1 MPILYTMAS
10 LSDLNKKERK
20 IKGNL
25 SHLRRQLR
33 EKKLSKREFN
43 KMFDTYN
50 KELESISEEKTK
62 LIGMPPMPPPPRPG
76 RPSSGSGL
84 SAIKKSILGGSDEIE
99 PPGPPVLL
107 KSKLPDIPKPSKK
120 VEVPV
125 IKEKIKE
132 VPVFKEKIKK
142 IKAPPVKERI
152 KKMPVIKEKIKAPP
166 IKEKIKKVPVIKE
179 RIKEVEVPVFKE
191 VIKEVPVIK
200 EKIKEVPVIKEVIK
214 EVPVFKERIK
224 EVKVPVIREV
234 KVPVIKTV
242 KVPAGDP
249 KLASNIREN
258 LKEIGSIKLDVVRQ
272 GQQCSQLAS
281 DVASL
286 RKDLQGFEDL
296 KAEVKALDMIL
307 GKMDFQGLSRDIY
320 NQLKITKELIE
331 QKTMNSQ
338 DSGRLDEIQDMVND
352 NASNIRNAQAE
363 LTRREQ
369 EVSKYINEI
378 SNSAENL
385 GKIDEMKSSV
395 ESLKSRIDK
404 IDFKGLSEDIYNQ
417 FEKMNTGIKD
427 TDKRNDDA
435 VEKLNVEIKTL
446 REKMNEVSNAKEHV
460 DNLDITNI
468 RRDMEIIKQKNQFLE
483 QHLERV
489 DIRPIVDM
497 IKDVELKVNNLQAS
511 SALIIE

>member
-1 MPILYTMAS
+1 MSS

-20 IKGNL
+20 IKGNI
-25 SHLRRQLR
+25 SSLRRQLR
-33 EKKLSKREFN
+33 EKKLSNREFN
-43 KMFDTYN
+43 RMFETYN
-50 KELESISEEKTK
+50 KELESISEEKSK
-62 LIGMPPMPPPPRPG
+62 LIGMPPMPPPPRPD
-76 RPSSGSGL
+76 RPSGGSGL
-84 SAIKKSILGGSDEIE
+84 SEIKKSILGGNDEIE

-107 KSKLPDIPKPSKK
+107 KTKLPDIPKPPKK

-125 IKEKIKE
+125 FKEKIKEVPVFKEKIKEVPVFKEKIKE

-142 IKAPPVKERI
+142 V
-152 KKMPVIKEKIKAPP
+152 KAPP
-166 IKEKIKKVPVIKE
+166 IKDRIKK
-179 RIKEVEVPVFKE
+179 VEVPVFKE
-191 VIKEVPVIK
+191 RIKKVPVFKDRIK
-200 EKIKEVPVIKEVIK
+200 KVEVPVIKEVIK

-224 EVKVPVIREV
+224 EVPVFKERIREV
-234 KVPVIKTV
+234 KVPVFKTV

-258 LKEIGSIKLDVVRQ
+258 LKEIGSIKLDVVKQ
-272 GQQCSQLAS
+272 GQKCSQLAS
-281 DVASL
+281 DVAAL
-286 RKDLQGFEDL
+286 RKDLQSLENL
-296 KAEVKALDMIL
+296 KAEVRALDMIL
-307 GKMDFQGLSRDIY
+307 GKMDFQGLSKDIY
-320 NQLKITKELIE
+320 NQLKITNELIE
-331 QKTMNSQ
+331 QKARNSQ
-338 DSGRLDEIQDMVND
+338 DSGRLDEIREMVNE
-352 NASNIRNAQAE
+352 NTSSIRNVQAD
-363 LTRREQ
+363 LIRRDQ

-378 SNSAENL
+378 SSSAEKL

-404 IDFKGLSEDIYNQ
+404 IDFKGLSEDIYSQ
-417 FEKMNTGIKD
+417 FEKMNTGIKG
-427 TDKRNDDA
+427 TDKRTDDA

-446 REKMNEVSNAKEHV
+446 NEKMNEVSNAKEHV

-489 DIRPIVDM
+489 DIRPIVSM